1 MGEKQGRSPSLQQTD
16 GFLCV
21 IQFISFF
28 LFGPHLQHMEVPRL
42 GVELELQLPNY
53 TTATATLDPSCTND
67 LYHSL
72 QQCRILNPLSEARD
86 RTQILSDIMFFFP
99 LRFFFFN
106 IVDLQCSISFC
117 VQQKNIAKRLS
128 RT

>member
-86 RTQILSDIMFFFP
+86 RTRILMETNQVLNLLSHNGNSFFVLLCP
-99 LRFFFFN
+99 
-106 IVDLQCSISFC
+106 
-117 VQQKNIAKRLS
+117 
-128 RT
+128 